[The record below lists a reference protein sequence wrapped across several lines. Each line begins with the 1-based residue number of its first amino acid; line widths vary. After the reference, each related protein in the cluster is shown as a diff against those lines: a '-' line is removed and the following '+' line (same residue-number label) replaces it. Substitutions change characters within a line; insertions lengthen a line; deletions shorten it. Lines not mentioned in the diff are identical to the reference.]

1 MSRLSCSFCC
11 SKECIRTQL
20 RNHFQNLRSPAIIAN
35 NASVFVKGL
44 IKVSKENARKRQ
56 KLCVNSRHFPYRF
69 SKLTKDL
76 RRCIHAL
83 KAWNLVTLR
92 LSIGIY
98 ERHFLRVFSNKS
110 SADCHISR
118 ICLRGNATCKLKQPP
133 WRQKLENLGSLP
145 RQKQSQRLR
154 FRRKNPESQ
163 KSRQLVPENQ

>member
-1 MSRLSCSFCC
+1 MRLQDLYRIILCHAVKGLCHGCHVHFVVP
-11 SKECIRTQL
+11 ECIRTQL

-83 KAWNLVTLR
+83 KA
-92 LSIGIY
+92 
-98 ERHFLRVFSNKS
+98 
-110 SADCHISR
+110 
-118 ICLRGNATCKLKQPP
+118 
-133 WRQKLENLGSLP
+133 
-145 RQKQSQRLR
+145 
-154 FRRKNPESQ
+154 
-163 KSRQLVPENQ
+163 